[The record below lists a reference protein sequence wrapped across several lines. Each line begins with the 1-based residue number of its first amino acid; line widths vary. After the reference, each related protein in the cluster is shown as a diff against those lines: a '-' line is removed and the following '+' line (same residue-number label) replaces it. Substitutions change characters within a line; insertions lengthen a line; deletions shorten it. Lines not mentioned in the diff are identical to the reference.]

1 MIEGIEPVGAVEP
14 VVLSVAGALSARH
27 GVVRRERRLRWLKS
41 LRAAQGGTSLLD
53 EENAAELER
62 EEEERALS
70 DMRARLAT
78 AVSIVEAMGSLSRGP
93 AQEAANASQGTITAA
108 ELALQIGAAGDQ
120 SLRAQ
125 ARLGSAAVR
134 QLVGWSR

>member
-1 MIEGIEPVGAVEP
+1 MIEGVEAIGAVEP
-14 VVLSVAGALSARH
+14 VALSVASALSTRQ

-41 LRAAQGGTSLLD
+41 LHAAQGGPALVD
-53 EENAAELER
+53 EESAAELER
-62 EEEERALS
+62 EEEERRLS

-78 AVSIVEAMGSLSRGP
+78 AVSLVEAMGSLSRGP
-93 AQEAANASQGTITAA
+93 GEAMAESRDTITAT
-108 ELALQIGAAGDQ
+108 ELAQRIGAAGDQ

-134 QLVGWSR
+134 QLVGWVR

>member
-1 MIEGIEPVGAVEP
+1 MIEGIEPIRAVEP
-14 VVLSVAGALSARH
+14 VAFSVASALSTRQ
-27 GVVRRERRLRWLKS
+27 GVMRRERRLRWLKS
-41 LRAAQGGTSLLD
+41 LRAAQGGASLLD

-62 EEEERALS
+62 EQEEQALS
-70 DMRARLAT
+70 DMRVRLAT
-78 AVSIVEAMGSLSRGP
+78 AVSIVEAMGSLSQGSG
-93 AQEAANASQGTITAA
+93 QETAGETRGTITAA
-108 ELALQIGAAGDQ
+108 ELALRIGAAGDQ

>member
-1 MIEGIEPVGAVEP
+1 MIEGIEPIGAVEP
-14 VVLSVAGALSARH
+14 VALSVASALSTRH

-41 LRAAQGGTSLLD
+41 LRAAQGGASLLD

-78 AVSIVEAMGSLSRGP
+78 AVSIVEAMGSLSRGSG
-93 AQEAANASQGTITAA
+93 QDAAPSSHATITAA
-108 ELALQIGAAGDQ
+108 ELALRIGAAGDQ

-125 ARLGSAAVR
+125 ARLGSAVVR
-134 QLVGWSR
+134 QLVEMR